1 MSPAG
6 TATLLFGPAASFP
19 GLDDLQP
26 GAIASSAADIPGH
39 LKRRVA
45 PGAMGSHRLPH
56 GRRGSRQP
64 AQTERGAGRLL
75 LVQCWS
81 SSGQCADRTPGRCW
95 PDCAGRGRRQPGGRV
110 TFPCR
115 LDTTDP
121 GARVTPR
128 VCLTRP
134 KFRKFAEFSGSPDT
148 FSQGRHGAP
157 RMPQAPAPLFGWCTR
172 RPGSDG
178 PAETPEE
185 RVVVKGRS
193 GTGFSFRDHHAG

>member
-1 MSPAG
+1 M
-6 TATLLFGPAASFP
+6 
-19 GLDDLQP
+19 
-26 GAIASSAADIPGH
+26 
-39 LKRRVA
+39 
-45 PGAMGSHRLPH
+45 
-56 GRRGSRQP
+56 
-64 AQTERGAGRLL
+64 
-75 LVQCWS
+75 
-81 SSGQCADRTPGRCW
+81 
-95 PDCAGRGRRQPGGRV
+95 

-121 GARVTPR
+121 GYRMMPR

-134 KFRKFAEFSGSPDT
+134 KIPQICGIFREPEYLLPRAAWCAQDAAGSGNSL
-148 FSQGRHGAP
+148 RVVYA
-157 RMPQAPAPLFGWCTR
+157 AR